1 MVSKSSVE
9 VEYRGVSNVVS
20 ETCWIRNLLLE
31 LHCPI
36 PTATLVYCNNVSTVY
51 LSGNPTHHECTKHI
65 EMDIHFVREKVQYG
79 DVRVLHVLSQYQI
92 VDIFIK
98 RLPEV
103 LFDDFQFSLSV
114 RKPPDSTAEV

>member
-1 MVSKSSVE
+1 
-9 VEYRGVSNVVS
+9 
-20 ETCWIRNLLLE
+20 
-31 LHCPI
+31 
-36 PTATLVYCNNVSTVY
+36 
-51 LSGNPTHHECTKHI
+51 
-65 EMDIHFVREKVQYG
+65 MDIHFVREKVQYG